1 MGRGEGG
8 GEEGEGRERGRE
20 GGEVEGSRRREKNG
34 ERLLY
39 ISIQEQ
45 AGDGVW
51 YTSLILCTVY

>member
-1 MGRGEGG
+1 M
-8 GEEGEGRERGRE
+8 
-20 GGEVEGSRRREKNG
+20 EGSRRREKNG

-39 ISIQEQ
+39 ISIQEH